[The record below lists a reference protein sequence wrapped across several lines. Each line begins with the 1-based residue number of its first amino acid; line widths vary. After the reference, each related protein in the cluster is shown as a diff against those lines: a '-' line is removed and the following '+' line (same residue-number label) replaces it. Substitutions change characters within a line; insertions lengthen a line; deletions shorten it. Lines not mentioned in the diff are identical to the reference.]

1 MLKSISR
8 FTMSGKTREDK
19 LSLPNERYFGALVK
33 PKKPETD
40 ANYKSLIADG
50 SVFSSLPLY
59 RVYKAYIRI
68 SLYNKKINHIY
79 SKETTINQLD
89 MRTILQGNRLNKD
102 FGDKVR

>member
-1 MLKSISR
+1 MFLVNQRLIKPPLKRESTEAVMLKSISR

-59 RVYKAYIRI
+59 RVYKA
-68 SLYNKKINHIY
+68 
-79 SKETTINQLD
+79 
-89 MRTILQGNRLNKD
+89 ILG
-102 FGDKVR
+102 

>member
-1 MLKSISR
+1 
-8 FTMSGKTREDK
+8 MSGKNREDK

-59 RVYKAYIRI
+59 RVYKA
-68 SLYNKKINHIY
+68 
-79 SKETTINQLD
+79 
-89 MRTILQGNRLNKD
+89 ILG
-102 FGDKVR
+102 